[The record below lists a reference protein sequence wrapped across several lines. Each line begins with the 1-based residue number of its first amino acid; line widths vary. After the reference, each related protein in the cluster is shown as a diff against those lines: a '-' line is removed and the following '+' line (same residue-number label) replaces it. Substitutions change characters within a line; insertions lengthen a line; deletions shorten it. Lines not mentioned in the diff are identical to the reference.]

1 MRTRKVIY
9 ATRRVRRICC
19 RKGAGGNGRLTLMT
33 RTIFASLFTAIAATA
48 CFGAPSPEPWWKRA
62 LIYEIYPR
70 SFRDSDG
77 SGIGNLKGIAQRLDY
92 VQSLGVNAVWL
103 SPVYPSPRVD
113 FGYDI
118 SDYEAIDPQYGT
130 MADFDLWRDAK
141 GPGQPPNN
149 WQSDFG
155 HPRLR
160 RSEHGRVADE
170 QAGCGPV
177 PDKGRDGERTP
188 MQWDATRKCQL
199 HYGDALAAGPAEP
212 CDRECADRIEAACF
226 HAGMV
231 PSADPVSRRARS
243 GRRRCRDS
251 PAGTAPGPAL
261 ATRWRP
267 RHGKSRKPRRIA
279 FGRARQAAHKPCL

>member
-1 MRTRKVIY
+1 
-9 ATRRVRRICC
+9 
-19 RKGAGGNGRLTLMT
+19 MT

-141 GPGQPPNN
+141 GPGQPP
-149 WQSDFG
+149 QQLAIGFRA
-155 HPRLR
+155 P
-160 RSEHGRVADE
+160 
-170 QAGCGPV
+170 
-177 PDKGRDGERTP
+177 TP
-188 MQWDATRKCQL
+188 T
-199 HYGDALAAGPAEP
+199 E
-212 CDRECADRIEAACF
+212 I
-226 HAGMV
+226 
-231 PSADPVSRRARS
+231 RA
-243 GRRRCRDS
+243 
-251 PAGTAPGPAL
+251 
-261 ATRWRP
+261 W
-267 RHGKSRKPRRIA
+267 KSR
-279 FGRARQAAHKPCL
+279 